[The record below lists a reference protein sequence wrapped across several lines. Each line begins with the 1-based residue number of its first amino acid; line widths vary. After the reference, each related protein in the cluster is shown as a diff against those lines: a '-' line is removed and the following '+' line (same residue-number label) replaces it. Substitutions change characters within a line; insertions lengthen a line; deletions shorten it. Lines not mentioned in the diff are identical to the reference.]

1 MTVFSRSRP
10 SRTEVKMRLIGLSGL
25 APGSRHSLRIERPD
39 GEVLDIQLEHSLTA
53 REVEW

>member
-1 MTVFSRSRP
+1 
-10 SRTEVKMRLIGLSGL
+10 MRLMGLSGL
-25 APGSRHSLRIERPD
+25 APGSRHSLRVERPD